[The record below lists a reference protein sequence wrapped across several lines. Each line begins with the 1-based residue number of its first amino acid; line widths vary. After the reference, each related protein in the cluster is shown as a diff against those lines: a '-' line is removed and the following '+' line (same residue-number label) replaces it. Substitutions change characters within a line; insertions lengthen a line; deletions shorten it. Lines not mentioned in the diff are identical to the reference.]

1 MIRREN
7 QIQRE
12 NSLYYTE
19 KKALKFTSV
28 KLSNNLLGFSS

>member
-1 MIRREN
+1 MIRKKKKKKKN

-19 KKALKFTSV
+19 RKALKFTSV
-28 KLSNNLLGFSS
+28 